1 MSELRVHVHEMDCAD
16 EAALVRRA
24 LAPNPGI
31 HAIEFDLIHGLVDI
45 SYDDRETSEAAL
57 LRAVQST
64 GLGAHAVHGEDGQ
77 RVVAA
82 EHAAHDERAPH
93 GSTIATALS
102 GLLFALGWLIEG
114 LAADRWL
121 DVFLGADQGAQDPR
135 AAVAYAL
142 SAAAGLWPMWPRAIA
157 AVRHLRLD
165 MHALVCLTVIG
176 AAAIGEWSEG
186 AAVAF
191 LFGLAHRME
200 SWSIER
206 ARAEIAALVG
216 RGPALVA
223 EGRQKT
229 SVASEAPAVPWPGS
243 GATSGPAERWIERF
257 AAIYT
262 PTVTGAAVVV
272 AVLPPLLDGQWSVWF
287 YRALLFLVLACPCAL
302 VISTPVTM
310 IAALSAAARRGVLV
324 KGGAVLERAARA
336 RAASREGLAD
346 AGVTVAS
353 AQSAVLD
360 QADVVLKPAGT
371 PSPRAGDRAAEPEG
385 SAIAMLIRLSRQAMR
400 VVRQNVAIALMTKL
414 AFLISAPF
422 GFAPL
427 WLAVLADTGATVI
440 VTLNGLR
447 LLRASPIE

>member
-1 MSELRVHVHEMDCAD
+1 
-16 EAALVRRA
+16 
-24 LAPNPGI
+24 
-31 HAIEFDLIHGLVDI
+31 
-45 SYDDRETSEAAL
+45 
-57 LRAVQST
+57 
-64 GLGAHAVHGEDGQ
+64 
-77 RVVAA
+77 
-82 EHAAHDERAPH
+82 
-93 GSTIATALS
+93 
-102 GLLFALGWLIEG
+102 
-114 LAADRWL
+114 
-121 DVFLGADQGAQDPR
+121 
-135 AAVAYAL
+135 
-142 SAAAGLWPMWPRAIA
+142 
-157 AVRHLRLD
+157 

-223 EGRQKT
+223 VGRQRAV
-229 SVASEAPAVPWPGS
+229 VASDTAPVAWPGP
-243 GATSGPAERWIERF
+243 GGPSGPAERWIERF

-262 PTVTGAAVVV
+262 PTVVAAAAVV
-272 AVLPPLLDGQWSVWF
+272 ATMPPLIDGQWAVWF

-324 KGGAVLERAARA
+324 QGGAVLERAAQA
-336 RAASREGLAD
+336 SAANRQGLAE
-346 AGVTVAS
+346 AGITVAS
-353 AQSAVLD
+353 AQSPSVD
-360 QADVVLKPAGT
+360 RADVVLKQADDSG
-371 PSPRAGDRAAEPEG
+371 PRAGALDSEEP
-385 SAIAMLIRLSRQAMR
+385 AIALLVRISRRAMR

-427 WLAVLADTGATVI
+427 WMAVLADTGATVI

-447 LLRASPIE
+447 LLGGPPRPSPDTTDTTDTKDK